1 MSTRETNTAEKLQ
14 LAQERDEQARS
25 NNLKVAKPEEKVSY
39 TFEETQLLIE
49 QWRQQYNESVV
60 ERIEEMERHTWRNNQ
75 ILRAVTMVSFTA
87 LIGIVVASG
96 VVGGGKGSHWSGPA
110 WNTMWLYGLFAA
122 NAVSMFWTTH
132 KE

>member
-1 MSTRETNTAEKLQ
+1 MSTRENNTAEKLQ
-14 LAQERDEQARS
+14 IEPVGAEDALKS
-25 NNLKVAKPEEKVSY
+25 PLKVAKTEEKVSY

-87 LIGIVVASG
+87 IIGIVIASG
-96 VVGGGKGSHWSGPA
+96 VVGAGKGSHWSGPA

-122 NAVSMFWTTH
+122 NAVSMFWTNH

>member
-1 MSTRETNTAEKLQ
+1 MSIRENNTAEQLQ
-14 LAQERDEQARS
+14 AVPAGAEEARQ
-25 NNLKVAKPEEKVSY
+25 NPLKVAKPEEKVSY
-39 TFEETQLLIE
+39 TIEETQFLIE
-49 QWRQQYNESVV
+49 QWRQQYNESVI

-96 VVGGGKGSHWSGPA
+96 VVGAGKGSHWSGPA

>member
-1 MSTRETNTAEKLQ
+1 MSIRESNIAEKLQ
-14 LAQERDEQARS
+14 VEQGAVEEARTTP
-25 NNLKVAKPEEKVSY
+25 LKVAKPEEKVSY

-49 QWRQQYNESVV
+49 QWRHQYNESVV
-60 ERIEEMERHTWRNNQ
+60 ERLEEMERHTWRNDQ
-75 ILRAVTMVSFTA
+75 ILRGVTMVAMTA
-87 LIGIVVASG
+87 IIGIVIASG
-96 VVGGGKGSHWSGPA
+96 VVGAGKGSHWSGPA